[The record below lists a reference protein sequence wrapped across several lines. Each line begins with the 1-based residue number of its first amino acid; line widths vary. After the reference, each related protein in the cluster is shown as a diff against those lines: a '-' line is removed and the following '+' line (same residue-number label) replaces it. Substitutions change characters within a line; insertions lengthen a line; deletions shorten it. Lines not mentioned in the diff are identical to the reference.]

1 MACFTFYSFTYPEPP
16 GLKDASLPLAAA
28 HYDNNLREF
37 ILLYDD
43 VRKSASP
50 EQTLLE
56 FFQSTY
62 EAGATL
68 AHWNIQELEQQPP
81 QIQ

>member
-1 MACFTFYSFTYPEPP
+1 MKRNP
-16 GLKDASLPLAAA
+16 K
-28 HYDNNLREF
+28 YDISSSHLHHGRTKRGPKSEKGKMH
-37 ILLYDD
+37 DD
-43 VRKSASP
+43 VRQATSP

-68 AHWNIQELEQQPP
+68 AHWNRQELEQQPP
-81 QIQ
+81 NG

>member
-1 MACFTFYSFTYPEPP
+1 LIHPN
-16 GLKDASLPLAAA
+16 AA
-28 HYDNNLREF
+28 HYNADLGEF

-43 VRKSASP
+43 VRQATSP

-62 EAGATL
+62 ETSATL
-68 AHWNIQELEQQPP
+68 AHWNRQELEQQPP
-81 QIQ
+81 NI